1 MEFDFIEMGNQRF
14 NNIKLIYLAFREFTV
29 NYFIFYLDGFRITFL
44 TYIKVWKSIN
54 IQARTYIRMNE
65 YLNMFDFHTSNDKTR
80 EQLIKFRIMVK
91 CSTTNFETQ

>member
-44 TYIKVWKSIN
+44 TYIKV
-54 IQARTYIRMNE
+54 
-65 YLNMFDFHTSNDKTR
+65 
-80 EQLIKFRIMVK
+80 
-91 CSTTNFETQ
+91 